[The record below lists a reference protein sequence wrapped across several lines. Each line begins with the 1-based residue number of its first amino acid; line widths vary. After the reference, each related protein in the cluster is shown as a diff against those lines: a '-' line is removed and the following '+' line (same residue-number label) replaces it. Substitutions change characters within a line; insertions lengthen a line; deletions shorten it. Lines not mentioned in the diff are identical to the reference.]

1 MRPLLIGLSLALV
14 ACAPW
19 TRREGP
25 TLVDLVAT
33 EDLLAAPAA
42 APTDV
47 TDLRAARWHL
57 LRALE
62 NEAHGQIARA
72 QQDLDRAFR
81 ILADLDERDATVDS
95 AGAARLAA
103 AIEKAY
109 LSLLPRLERF
119 SEDSPLV
126 LLLEGLS
133 EEKIEDLPADAT
145 PLVRIHQLGRRCD
158 IPIDANARV
167 AASIHFFQTRGRQT
181 FATWLR
187 RSGRFRDMIDPILRR
202 ESVPLDLFY
211 LAMIESGFN
220 PRAYSRARA
229 VGLWQFM
236 ASTGR
241 MMGLNRTH
249 WVDERRDP
257 VKSTVAAARHLSD
270 LFREFSDWRLAL
282 AAYNSGAGRVRRAI
296 AKAGTR
302 DFWQLELPRE
312 TRNYVPLFMAAA
324 VMAKDPQLFG
334 FDAVEEEPPFAYEMV
349 TLPEQWPYVD
359 LQAATKILG
368 IEYSALRDLNPELRQ
383 AITPPG
389 ARRPYALRVPTG
401 KGARFLERYAK
412 LPAAQKA
419 AVYQYEVQR
428 GDNISSIAA
437 AFGITTRT
445 IAAANS
451 LDNPH
456 LIRPKQLLYIPAAPG
471 IAVAEGGHGD
481 QTRLTYTVE
490 PGDALSRIARKNGVR
505 LRDLIR
511 WNKLEGTLIRPGQKL
526 VLWKLQPRRSAPA
539 VVVDGRKSYTVQPGD
554 TLWDLAR
561 RFDVSVDNLQLWNSL
576 GDAMIKPGQQL
587 AIAAATDEAVYTVVK
602 GDTLY
607 SIARKFG
614 IEPHDI
620 ARENNISLS
629 STLLA
634 GTTLQIPR

>member
-19 TRREGP
+19 TGRENL
-25 TLVDLVAT
+25 TLVDLGAT
-33 EDLLAAPAA
+33 EDLVAAPAA
-42 APTDV
+42 APTAI

-62 NEAHGQIARA
+62 SEAHGQVARA

-81 ILADLDERDATVDS
+81 ILADLDERDAAVDS
-95 AGAARLAA
+95 AGVASLAVA
-103 AIEKAY
+103 VEKAY

-187 RSGRFRDMIDPILRR
+187 RSGRFRDMIVPILRR

-236 ASTGR
+236 ASTGH

-389 ARRPYALRVPTG
+389 ARRPYALRVPPG

-471 IAVAEGGHGD
+471 IAVAEGRRGD
-481 QTRLTYTVE
+481 QTRLTYTVK

-511 WNKLEGTLIRPGQKL
+511 WNKLDGTLIRPGQKL

-561 RFDVSVDNLQLWNSL
+561 RFDVSVDDLQLWNSL

-587 AIAAATDEAVYTVVK
+587 AIAAATDKAVYTVVK

-620 ARENNISLS
+620 ARQNNISLS

>member
-1 MRPLLIGLSLALV
+1 MRPLLISLSLALV
-14 ACAPW
+14 ACTPW
-19 TRREGP
+19 TKRKNP
-25 TLVDLVAT
+25 ILVAAT
-33 EDLLAAPAA
+33 AKDPATA
-42 APTDV
+42 TATTPTNF

-62 NEAHGQIARA
+62 NEASEQVVSA
-72 QQDLDRAFR
+72 QQELDLAFR
-81 ILADLDERDATVDS
+81 ILADLDERDAAVDS
-95 AGAARLAA
+95 TRAAGLAA

-145 PLVRIHQLGRRCD
+145 PLVRIHQLGHRCD
-158 IPIDANARV
+158 MPIDANARV
-167 AASIHFFQTRGRQT
+167 AASIRFFQTRGRQT
-181 FATWLR
+181 YATWLR
-187 RSGRFRDMIDPILRR
+187 RSGRFRDIIIPILHR
-202 ESVPLDLFY
+202 ENVPLDLLY

-220 PRAYSRARA
+220 PKAYSRARA

-236 ASTGR
+236 ANTGR

-249 WVDERRDP
+249 WIDERRDP

-334 FDAVEEEPPFAYEMV
+334 FDSVDEEPPFSYQKV

-359 LQAATKILG
+359 LQAAARVLG
-368 IEYSALRDLNPELRQ
+368 IEYYALRDLNPELRQ

-389 ARRPYALRVPTG
+389 GHHPYSLHVPTG

-419 AVYQYEVQR
+419 AVYQYEVQY
-428 GDNISSIAA
+428 GDNISNIAA
-437 AFGITTRT
+437 AFGITTQI

-451 LDNPH
+451 LENPN
-456 LIRPKQLLYIPAAPG
+456 LIRPKQILHIPAAPG
-471 IAVAEGGHGD
+471 IAIVESQRGD
-481 QTRLTYTVE
+481 QTRLTYTVKL
-490 PGDALSRIARKNGVR
+490 GDALSRIANKNDVR
-505 LRDLIR
+505 LRDLMR
-511 WNKLEGTLIRPGQKL
+511 WNKLDDTLIQPGQKL
-526 VLWKLQPRRSAPA
+526 VLWKLQPRRAAPA
-539 VVVDGRKSYTVQPGD
+539 VVVDGSKSYTVQPGD

-561 RFDVSVDNLQLWNSL
+561 RFNISVDDLQLWNGLS
-576 GDAMIKPGQQL
+576 DTMIKPGQQL
-587 AIAAATDEAVYTVVK
+587 AIAAATDDTIYTVVK

-614 IEPHDI
+614 LEPRDI
-620 ARENNISLS
+620 ARRNNLSVS

-634 GTTLQIPR
+634 GTTLQIPK